1 MLHEETEQTETEQT
15 EQTFQERAV
24 LIGVVTGDSDEAIRE
39 AEASIAELKSLAE
52 AAGATVVLHALQRRA
67 RPDAATF
74 AGSGKITELRDGGK
88 LQNANLII
96 FDNELSGSQIRNI
109 ERLSGMKVIDRTLL
123 ILDIF
128 AKRANSREG
137 RLQVELAQQT
147 DRLSRLTGMGLALS
161 RLGGGIG
168 TRGPGE
174 TQLESDRRHIM
185 RRVRVLRKELDRIS
199 ERRDRTREHR
209 RGESIRSVAIVGYT
223 NAGKSTLMN
232 RLCDSDVLVM
242 DQVFATL
249 DPTARRIRLPD
260 QQQVLAVDTVGFI
273 RRLPH
278 GLVDAFKATL
288 EEVTE
293 CDVILEV
300 IDTADP
306 DVDHH
311 LAVVEQILN
320 ELKASE
326 KPRILVLNKTDK
338 VVGEPDPYIAALF
351 NQVRGR
357 SAERT
362 VQTSAVTGAGI
373 EDLLFA
379 ISELTRSQL
388 VEMELLIPFQ
398 DSERLDY
405 IRQFGKIDHMSYE
418 SGGIRLHAHLE
429 TDRVGPLLRFIRL
442 AQNPTEE

>member
-1 MLHEETEQTETEQT
+1 MNSAAWHETGTDTA
-15 EQTFQERAV
+15 ERAI
-24 LIGVVTGDSDEAIRE
+24 LIGVVTGDSDQEIRD
-39 AEASIAELKSLAE
+39 AEASLVELKDLAE
-52 AAGATVVLHALQRRA
+52 AAGAQVVLQALQRRN

-74 AGSGKITELRDGGK
+74 AGSGKIAELRDAG
-88 LQNANLII
+88 QMQEANLLI

-109 ERLSGMKVIDRTLL
+109 EKLSGMKVIDRTLL

-128 AKRANSREG
+128 ARRANSREG

-147 DRLSRLTGMGLALS
+147 DRLTRLTGMGQALS

-185 RRVRVLRKELDRIS
+185 RRVRVLKQELERIS
-199 ERRDRTREHR
+199 ERRDRTRVHR
-209 RGESIRSVAIVGYT
+209 RGASIRTVAIVGYT

-260 QQQVLAVDTVGFI
+260 QQPVLAVDTVGFI

-288 EEVTE
+288 EEVTA

-300 IDTADP
+300 VDLSDP

-311 LAVVEQILN
+311 LAVVEQILG
-320 ELKASE
+320 ELEAAE
-326 KPRILVLNKTDK
+326 KPRILALNKIDRLE
-338 VVGEPDPYIAALF
+338 GQPEPPVQAMFSRI
-351 NQVRGR
+351 RGR
-357 SAERT
+357 QADRT
-362 VQTSAVTGAGI
+362 IRTSARTGAGI
-373 EDLLFA
+373 EELLTA
-379 ISELTRSQL
+379 IGTLTRGRL
-388 VEMELLIPFQ
+388 VSLNLLVPYPES
-398 DSERLDY
+398 DRLDY
-405 IRQFGKIDHMSYE
+405 IRQFGRIDSIAYE
-418 SGGIRLHAHLE
+418 TSGIRLHVQMDP
-429 TDRVGPLLRFIRL
+429 DRVGPLLPYLRL
-442 AQNPTEE
+442 AQSEPSE